1 MGYDS
6 ITGIFAKK
14 IEVENRGYTKDIF
27 ALFIQVADSNWYVER
42 NNRQVM
48 DRAWHLMKLGEKWQ
62 VMRSVVKYSIACEG
76 GSLKMKGKDVGADSL
91 IRASR
96 KELNRA
102 VSVDNLADSG
112 SRYGWGREPS
122 TSNISFYMKNSDIE
136 KRSKDSN
143 YEKELLDELL
153 KGSISKD
160 EEGVEFSFK
169 ADKEGI
175 SEYLKY
181 SDLHQSIVHYCRC
194 SSEPWELN
202 RRGV

>member
-6 ITGIFAKK
+6 VTGIFAKK
-14 IEVENRGYTKDIF
+14 IEVKNRGYIKDIF

-48 DRAWHLMKLGEKWQ
+48 DRTWHLMKLGEMWQ
-62 VMRSVVKYSIACEG
+62 VMGSVVKYSFACES

-91 IRASR
+91 IRACR

-102 VSVDNLADSG
+102 VSVDNLADS
-112 SRYGWGREPS
+112 RYGWGSEPL

-143 YEKELLDELL
+143 YEKELLDELF
-153 KGSISKD
+153 KGNIDKD
-160 EEGVEFSFK
+160 KEGVEFIFK

-181 SDLHQSIVHYCRC
+181 SNLHQSIVHYCRC
-194 SSEPWELN
+194 GSEPWELK